1 MKDINES
8 GRSMVEMLGVLAII
22 GVLSVGGLM
31 GYKQAI
37 TRHNT
42 NEAAQAIVFNA
53 SLCLTNHAPQAN
65 QYLTYVDCDAQ
76 GETGN
81 LKNLTFG
88 SGVDQDL
95 LEKMFVSGSGVFN
108 KDYDTYTLS

>member
-22 GVLSVGGLM
+22 GILSVGGLM

-53 SLCLTNHAPQAN
+53 SLWLTHHEPQEN
-65 QYLTYVDCDAQ
+65 QYFTNVKCADQ
-76 GETGN
+76 GKSGN
-81 LKNLTFG
+81 LKDLTFG
-88 SGVDQDL
+88 SSVDQDL
-95 LEKMFVSGSGVFN
+95 LEKMFISGSGVFN